1 MKSPVSLLAATAPAS
16 DSSRIIFRLLLV
28 MITDPQVWP
37 LTQFFLIPFP
47 RREKTFLFC
56 LSQQLPRLCL
66 EPLKGTLRCVALGT
80 EVPGHRQEQT
90 YANLDCNFAAE
101 NALFLH

>member
-37 LTQFFLIPFP
+37 LTQCFLFPFP
-47 RREKTFLFC
+47 RPGKTFLFRP
-56 LSQQLPRLCL
+56 SQQLPRLYL
-66 EPLKGTLRCVALGT
+66 EPLKGTVRCVALGT
-80 EVPGHRQEQT
+80 EGPGHRQKQT
-90 YANLDCNFAAE
+90 YANLE
-101 NALFLH
+101 GIRFLAPF